1 MKILYHHRI
10 RSKDGQYVHLE
21 EMVRAL
27 RGLGHEVVIC
37 GPAAVESEPFGA
49 EAGFIDVLKRA
60 LPNAVYEL
68 MELGYAVLDYLRLA
82 RAIRQHRPD
91 CIYERY
97 QLYVPSGVWAKRRF
111 GLPMLLEI
119 NAPLFEQRCEFGG
132 IALKGLARWTET
144 FAWRGADMALP
155 VTRALSD
162 IVADA
167 GVERTRMHVI
177 PNGVNLERFGTVP
190 PLAEAKRALGLEGRT
205 VLGFTGFMREWHCL
219 EEVLDVLL
227 KAPADD
233 PWHLL
238 AVGDGPARQSLE
250 AKARRLGIA
259 DRLTVTG
266 IVERDQVARYV
277 AAFDIALQT
286 AIVPYAS
293 PLKLFEYLV
302 MGRPIVSPAVPSS
315 TEVLTDGENAL
326 LYDPKDMESLK
337 ATIERLLA
345 DRPLRE
351 RLGAAAR
358 DTIFKRKLTW
368 DDHARTVV
376 GLFERLRARPA
387 GT

>member
-27 RGLGHEVVIC
+27 RGLGHEVIVC

-49 EAGFIDVLKRA
+49 EAGFIDVLKRN
-60 LPNAVYEL
+60 LPNAVYEF
-68 MELGYAVLDYLRLA
+68 MELGYAILDYMRLA
-82 RAIRQHRPD
+82 RAIKQHKPD

-97 QLYVPSGVWAKRRF
+97 QLYVPSGVWAKHRF
-111 GLPMLLEI
+111 KLPMLLEI

-132 IALKGLARWTET
+132 IALKGLARWTEEY
-144 FAWRGADMALP
+144 AWRGADMTLP
-155 VTRALSD
+155 VTAALAD
-162 IVADA
+162 IVEEA
-167 GVERTRMHVI
+167 GVPRERMHVI

-190 PLAEAKRALGLEGRT
+190 PLEEAKRALGLGGRT

-238 AVGDGPARQSLE
+238 AVGDGPARQGLE
-250 AKARRLGIA
+250 AKAKRLGIS

-266 IVERDQVARYV
+266 IVERDEVARYV
-277 AAFDIALQT
+277 ASFDIALQT

-315 TEVLTDGENAL
+315 TEILTDGENAL
-326 LYDPKDMESLK
+326 LYDAKDINSLK
-337 ATIERLLA
+337 ATIERLLSNP
-345 DRPLRE
+345 PLRAK
-351 RLGAAAR
+351 LGAAAR
-358 DTIFKRKLTW
+358 ATIFDRKLLW
-368 DDHARTVV
+368 DDHARTVQS
-376 GLFERLRARPA
+376 LFEPLIAHRT
-387 GT
+387 GH